1 MQLRRITY
9 VPGSASIVELPD
21 GTRLLLDI
29 APGELRLRNISRIG
43 RPGSTIWS
51 HHFPFA
57 FQEQTAAAKT
67 SLDVA
72 LNAIEGAVTVA
83 EVDQRLQ
90 RYATPRL
97 EALSEEQKPIERAR
111 EAARPDAAPSR
122 PFVSAHTRA
131 QWVVGL
137 LAATL
142 LVDFAAVVSGL
153 AEYALLGR
161 AMSGGVVTEAQAVA
175 NDSRQALI
183 GMVQLLL
190 YIVTAVLYCL
200 WLYRACQNLP
210 ALGARNLR
218 FSPGWAVGYFFIPI
232 LNLFRPYQAVKE
244 AWKASDPAVLDALAW
259 KQAPGSAILGWWWA
273 FWLVTSWLGVLSFR
287 LVLSA
292 GEDLEGLQAA
302 TLATVFADGT
312 EVLAALF
319 ALMVVRSIDQQQ
331 EAKSRLVSGGESR

>member
-51 HHFPFA
+51 HRFSFP

-72 LNAIEGAVTVA
+72 LDAIEGAVSVA

-97 EALSEEQKPIERAR
+97 KALSVERAPIERGR
-111 EAARPDAAPSR
+111 EVARPEAAPSR
-122 PFVSAHTRA
+122 PFVSAHIRA
-131 QWVVGL
+131 QWIVGL
-137 LAATL
+137 LAATM
-142 LVDFAAVVSGL
+142 LVDLVAVASGL

-161 AMSGGVVTEAQAVA
+161 ALSGAVLTEAEALA
-175 NDSRQALI
+175 NDARQALI

-190 YIVTAVLYCL
+190 YIVTVVLYCL
-200 WLYRACQNLP
+200 WLYRVYQNLP

-244 AWKASDPAVLDALAW
+244 TWKASDPAVLDAAAW
-259 KQAPGSAILGWWWA
+259 KQTPGSALLRW
-273 FWLVTSWLGVLSFR
+273 
-287 LVLSA
+287 
-292 GEDLEGLQAA
+292 
-302 TLATVFADGT
+302 
-312 EVLAALF
+312 
-319 ALMVVRSIDQQQ
+319 
-331 EAKSRLVSGGESR
+331 